1 MNRPSRAS
9 KRPFTR
15 GRQLLRT
22 PEWLTPKAWTTN
34 DMPTHYLPP
43 RRGACKDAAA
53 LERVLGLLLWLGLC
67 FVLVGA

>member
-1 MNRPSRAS
+1 VATP
-9 KRPFTR
+9 R
-15 GRQLLRT
+15 GLERDPRLH
-22 PEWLTPKAWTTN
+22 

-53 LERVLGLLLWLGLC
+53 LERVLGLVLWLGLC